1 MHAIFRRLHTRAM
14 DSIQASLDAEAKAK
28 TEANRIKKKLED
40 DIKELEVAL
49 DYSNKANIEGQKA
62 IKRSQ
67 EDLKDTEMA
76 FNEVQQQRQELGERL
91 GLTNRKADA
100 LRNEVDEA
108 NSLLELTEHGK
119 KHLTTELEDAR
130 AAVNEMQII
139 NDKEV
144 TKKRLLESQI
154 HSLRSEMDELV
165 IHSKCNDEKIK
176 KIMVDVL
183 RLSDELKGEHSHT
196 LRIEKEKKA
205 LEYRMGEVNTNLKDA
220 EEEAEK
226 EGRSLLSKLESRICE
241 LEIEVSTSQMKT
253 TETTK
258 AHQKVE
264 RSIKELEFERE
275 EDAKKYEQMSAF
287 VSKLQSKTKVL
298 KEQIEEAEQIAAVN
312 LYKYRMAQ
320 QALEE
325 TEERARIAEVNLHG
339 MKPNF

>member
-1 MHAIFRRLHTRAM
+1 M
-14 DSIQASLDAEAKAK
+14 
-28 TEANRIKKKLED
+28 EANRLKKKLED

-76 FNEVQQQRQELGERL
+76 FNEVQQQRQELGEKL
-91 GLTNRKADA
+91 GLTKRKADA
-100 LRNEVDEA
+100 LQNEVDEA

-119 KHLTTELEDAR
+119 KHLTMELEDAK
-130 AAVNEMQII
+130 AAVSDMQII

-154 HSLRSEMDELV
+154 HSLRSEIDELV
-165 IHSKCNDEKIK
+165 IHSRSNDEKIK
-176 KIMVDVL
+176 KVMVDVV
-183 RLSDELKGEHSHT
+183 RLSDELKGEHSHA
-196 LRIEKEKKA
+196 LRMEKEKKA
-205 LEYRMGEVNTNLKDA
+205 LEYRMGEVNANLKDA

-226 EGRSLLSKLESRICE
+226 VGRSLLSKLEARICE
-241 LEIEVSTSQMKT
+241 LEIEATTSQMKT

-275 EDAKKYEQMSAF
+275 EDAKKYEQMSGF
-287 VSKLQSKTKVL
+287 VAKLQGKTKIL

-312 LYKYRMAQ
+312 LYKYRVAQ

-325 TEERARIAEVNLHG
+325 TEERSRIAEFNLHG